1 MIFVARVRSFFK
13 SALGK
18 RVLSAVLIATM
29 MGAMYVLPQRVFAQG
44 VPSQPASAPNAA
56 PAPAS
61 TGGAPSSGVTVN
73 GFEQVYQNTS
83 SVTSCGAS
91 GSVGACV
98 VQIVGFMI
106 TFLFSVITYFL
117 SKLVILLT
125 SILIVFARYNKFNN
139 APPVE
144 IGWVVIRDIV
154 NMFFI
159 VILLAS
165 AFMTIIGQA
174 ESKGLHYTK
183 VLPSVITGAILVNF
197 SRTLMLLAIDA
208 SQVVTL
214 TFISAFEG
222 SIAGN
227 IFQALGITRM
237 TQLQSAQ
244 VGTEGEAVISVVNIA
259 IAYLLAMFLLMT
271 AVAMILIYVGYF
283 IFRIVGLWMLII
295 LSPIAFVAGSMPKT
309 FGSMFKSLQ
318 EQFDK
323 RFTALLTGGPMI
335 AFFLWLSFATIQ
347 RQSATDGLS
356 GADMGFDVPA
366 DSALGFITQI
376 GTTGDLA
383 GFIVAVILLG
393 VGFSVAT
400 STAGSVS
407 PLLATAAKKITG
419 YRDSAF
425 KFGATLP
432 WRGTKAI
439 GRTAGRGVGAAAS
452 YTNQRL
458 GLTNRIAQGIA
469 RGSSGLPTEGFRQG
483 IGGAIGRGLS
493 VIPGVGGALAGTAA
507 AGMAAVGVKKMA
519 EDRKKMDE
527 RIKALDALPPEERV
541 AAIRALDGGPADNG
555 NYSLLTNPGA
565 ALAQHEALV
574 KNRDADLKTRQK
586 AETDRIQ
593 SVMLADEQAKA
604 RAAGATTVPTELT
617 KEQKSEAERQAKAV
631 ATQKLQ
637 DDEAKRVARLRQF
650 AEGANDTEA
659 LDRIKKEDKKNM
671 RFESPAKYDERVQ
684 ELAQNP
690 DQLKELDA
698 DQLKSGKL
706 AFALMKAEKVT
717 SDAANTV
724 DGSRLEAM
732 KERFKDSKEMVAT
745 IEAVAKQI
753 EGGGTSKAAI
763 EESVRQKDGYSV
775 DRLYATSGNG
785 AAMYSANEKTAI
797 ANLQSAGADSRTHG
811 QPLTAP
817 LQTAIQEA
825 IKNKLPIE
833 QIMAM
838 VNKNDPTTG
847 VSDGVVMDAL
857 EEMAVDLGASTTKT
871 GEEKLKEMAGYL
883 KMADTAKASSVQLAD
898 MINQVIRTDTDI
910 EKLFQNYSKFNK
922 KQQADAHK
930 LISYMVNVES
940 NPKVADR
947 LKYIREVRFPATK
960 GNVRFVNPTTGMSEN
975 QDRSRPSAINVILS
989 S

>member
-1 MIFVARVRSFFK
+1 MDVVYYGATMIFVARVRSFVT

-18 RVLSAVLIATM
+18 RIMSAVLITAM
-29 MGAMYVLPQRVFAQG
+29 MGAMYTLPQQVFAQG
-44 VPSQPASAPNAA
+44 TPTPPAAA
-56 PAPAS
+56 PAPAPS
-61 TGGAPSSGVTVN
+61 NTGSGVTVN

-83 SVTSCGAS
+83 SVTSCRVVG
-91 GSVGACV
+91 GDTGACV

-244 VGTEGEAVISVVNIA
+244 VASGAEAVVSVVNIA
-259 IAYLLAMFLLMT
+259 IAYLLAIFLLMT
-271 AVAMILIYVGYF
+271 AAGMILLYVGYF

-295 LSPIAFVAGSMPKT
+295 LSPIAFVASSMPKT

-323 RFTALLTGGPMI
+323 RFTALITGGPMI

-366 DSALGFITQI
+366 DLAPLGFITQI

-432 WRGTKAI
+432 WRGTKAV
-439 GRTAGRGVGAAAS
+439 GRGIRAGAS

-458 GLTNRIAQGIA
+458 GLTNRVAQGIA
-469 RGSSGLPTEGFRQG
+469 RGAGGLPTTGLRQG
-483 IGGAIGRGLS
+483 VGGAIGRTLGG
-493 VIPGVGGALAGTAA
+493 IPGIGGVLAGSAA
-507 AGMAAVGVKKMA
+507 AGVAAVGAKKMA

-527 RIKALDALPPEERV
+527 RIKALDSLPPEERV
-541 AAIRALDGGPADNG
+541 AAIRALDGGPGNNG
-555 NYSLLTNPGA
+555 NYSLVTNPGT
-565 ALAQHEALV
+565 ALALHEALV
-574 KNRDADLKTRQK
+574 KNRDADLKMRQK
-586 AETDRIQ
+586 AATERIQ
-593 SVMLADEQAKA
+593 ADMLAAEQTRA
-604 RAAGATTVPTELT
+604 RAAGRTEPTELT
-617 KEQKSEAERQAKAV
+617 KDQQQEAERRAKAV
-631 ATQKLQ
+631 ATQQLQ
-637 DDEAKRVARLRQF
+637 DDESKRIARLRQF

-659 LDRIKKEDKKNM
+659 IDRMKKDDKKNM
-671 RFESPAKYDERVQ
+671 RYDTPAKYDERAV
-684 ELAQNP
+684 ELADNP
-690 DQLKELDA
+690 EQLKELDPE
-698 DQLKSGKL
+698 QLKSGRL

-717 SDAANTV
+717 TDAANKI
-724 DGSRLEAM
+724 DDARLEAM
-732 KERFKDSKEMVAT
+732 KEKFKDNKEMIAT

-753 EGGGTSKAAI
+753 EGGGTSKVAI
-763 EESVRQKDGYSV
+763 ENSIRQKDGYKA
-775 DRLYATSGNG
+775 DRLYATTGNG
-785 AAMYSANEKTAI
+785 APMYSQKENDAI
-797 ANLQSAGADSRTHG
+797 ARLHGAGAETRTHG
-811 QPLTAP
+811 QVLTTP
-817 LQTAIQEA
+817 MQDAIEEA
-825 IKNKLPIE
+825 VKNKLPIE

-838 VNKNDPTTG
+838 VDKNDPATG
-847 VSDGVVMDAL
+847 VSDRVVLDAM
-857 EEMAVDLGASTTKT
+857 EEMAVKLGTSASTGEAKIKELT
-871 GEEKLKEMAGYL
+871 GLL
-883 KMADTAKASSVQLAD
+883 KMADAAKASSVQLAD

-910 EKLFQNYSKFNK
+910 EVLFQNYSKFNK

-930 LISYMVNVES
+930 LVTYMVNVES

-947 LKYIREVRFPATK
+947 LKYVRDVRFPATK
-960 GNVRFVNPTTGMSEN
+960 GKVNFVNPTTGLSDTQE
-975 QDRSRPSAINVILS
+975 RSRPSAINAILS